1 MGLEDIAMF
10 RSILTSTVLD
20 PCDAVSTDKLVETAA
35 AHDGIVYL
43 RTMREGT
50 PVIYGN
56 EETFPIAGSKVLRQ
70 SDDDRVTIVAA
81 GVTVHEALK
90 AHDELQRDGISVRVI
105 DAYSIKPIDADTLR
119 EAAAATGAIVTVED
133 HYPAGGL
140 GEAVMSALADH
151 PVPVTILA
159 VNKIPMSGTGDQ
171 LRDYEGISAGR
182 IVDTV
187 RRLAVTEAALAGPH

>member
-1 MGLEDIAMF
+1 
-10 RSILTSTVLD
+10 
-20 PCDAVSTDKLVETAA
+20 
-35 AHDGIVYL
+35 VYL

-56 EETFPIAGSKVLRQ
+56 DETFPIGGSKVLRQ
-70 SDDDRVTIVAA
+70 SDDDRVAIVAA

-90 AHDELQRDGISVRVI
+90 AYDELRRDGISARVI
-105 DAYSIKPIDADTLR
+105 DAYSIKPIDAETLR

-140 GEAVMSALADH
+140 GEAVLSALADR

-159 VNKIPMSGTGDQ
+159 VNKTPMSGTGDQ
-171 LRDYEGISAGR
+171 LRDYAGISAGR

-187 RRLAVTEAALAGPH
+187 RRLAATEAALAGPH